1 MRTDRTSRTLLCMS
15 AVKYA
20 KFDEAR
26 AHLKDLL
33 DAAAVGRAAVIE
45 RSSRTTAFVDRD
57 LLVEQLRRLLA
68 ADFQLAA
75 DGDRWLAAVA
85 GTPVAG
91 EGDTADESVDD
102 LIDALRDYA
111 EDWGERLRHAP
122 NHRSAWP
129 LVQLVD
135 LSEDDELHAWIVGT
149 TSP

>member
-1 MRTDRTSRTLLCMS
+1 MT

-45 RSSRTTAFVDRD
+45 RSARTTAFVDRD

-68 ADFQLAA
+68 SDFQLVP
-75 DGDRWLAAVA
+75 DGDRWLATVA

-91 EGDTADESVDD
+91 EGDSAAESVDD

-111 EDWGERLRHAP
+111 DDWGDRLRHAP

-129 LVQLVD
+129 LVQLVE
-135 LSEDDELHAWIVGT
+135 LSGDDELHAWIVGAT
-149 TSP
+149 TP